1 MAGAANRVLLDGE
14 VRGAVRHGATPA
26 GLPVVRFELGHHS
39 TQTEAGAPMRV
50 ACRVPVVA
58 CGEAAPGE
66 GALAAGDHVRVEGF
80 LAAAARGGGLVI
92 RARRIERLDR
102 EGRHGGA
109 GGREED

>member
-14 VRGAVRHGATPA
+14 VRGSVRHGATPA
-26 GLPVVRFELGHHS
+26 GLPVVRFELGHRS

-50 ACRVPVVA
+50 ACRVAVVA
-58 CGEAAPGE
+58 CGEAAPSE
-66 GALAAGDHVRVEGF
+66 GALAAGDRVRVEGF
-80 LAAAARGGGLVI
+80 LAAARGGGLVI

-109 GGREED
+109 GEREEG